1 MKIKNCFYFR
11 RAAAAIAL
19 FFAIPML
26 TAAGQFDAL
35 HQGIAQ
41 NTDTLIGNW
50 QQFFPGL
57 EGQINAA
64 FEEGRKTG
72 NFIFHSNAAPVAWN
86 VSENGTI
93 AVNSINAGY
102 FRSLRNPANHQFLFP
117 GLSVESQNVN
127 ISAGRDLIVTPVP
140 VAEKGFGYALSV
152 GPDQT
157 ANLGAGDR
165 IILMTPRN
173 PDNSSYYDD
182 LSVALSENASATMQ
196 ARQVI
201 LFGGISATYSRLLKM
216 SASSGIYFLSPN
228 ERSAG
233 TISTIQLLSCEMDLD
248 APDILIDRKVQIGQI
263 ILGTDHPSSLNIG
276 RDPQSGVLTK
286 NVFFTKEVDVEANSS
301 LNLTSAQTAVFQGHL
316 NLIRD
321 AQADIR
327 SRQIEIEKLF
337 LGNLGSHAR
346 FRVDSDGHMV
356 VHEPVSVGS
365 TSGLT
370 IDLGERSTLSAAVDT
385 HEGGGS
391 RVTMHRD
398 SYWFVPED
406 SNLSLVNV
414 EPSSYIQLGQ
424 QGHPSQMETE
434 TLKGNGAVFYLTAGS
449 TGSLNISK
457 SSEGKHAFLLGSSGV
472 SLANTGYLYHIAVND
487 DSPNSLDKAT
497 FSLANDGIIDAGPYM
512 YKLGLYP
519 FKKGD
524 SRVWAI
530 LGTQS
535 LKPVL
540 PDNPETPTDPSEP
553 PDEVI
558 PKPDLPELPF
568 DPTNPPELDDS
579 AEKPIGL
586 SPAAKLTLASA
597 ASGNQIIQFLGS
609 LDDLRSRMGEVRE
622 GAEDGSYILY
632 RYDKSRFESHYS
644 ANSTFKYSAFTIG
657 ADRKFSSGWV
667 LGANLLLT
675 RGNIHV
681 DDAPGNHSR
690 VESVGAKFY
699 AAWLGDKGQY
709 IDSVLSVNRYHNKL
723 SAKNIDESISTA
735 DYHNYGLGLSVEI
748 GHRLEFTQTSK
759 LGSWFIDPQVQLSYF
774 RANGT
779 SFHFS
784 NDMKVRVKSTDSL
797 NGRLGI
803 DLGKNFRSKE
813 GKLSGQVYL
822 RGGVKHDFLGR
833 TSIQMNEFS
842 FKDRSIGTRV
852 YYGIGAESLLKDRLK
867 AFAQINRE
875 SGRHLK
881 TDFQI
886 KVGLKYLF

>member
-1 MKIKNCFYFR
+1 MKIKNFSYFR
-11 RAAAAIAL
+11 RAAASIAL
-19 FFAIPML
+19 SFVISMSSV
-26 TAAGQFDAL
+26 AGQFDAL

-50 QQFFPGL
+50 QLFFPGL
-57 EGQINAA
+57 ESQINAA

-102 FRSLRNPANHQFLFP
+102 FKSIRNPANHQLLFP
-117 GLSVESQNVN
+117 GLSVDSQNVN

-157 ANLGAGDR
+157 ANLSARNR
-165 IILMTPRN
+165 IILMTPQN
-173 PDNSSYYDD
+173 PDSSSYYDD
-182 LSVALSENASATMQ
+182 LSVALADNASALIRAEQ
-196 ARQVI
+196 IVI
-201 LFGGISATYSRLLKM
+201 FGGISAQYSRQLKM
-216 SASSGIYFLSPN
+216 SASEGIYFLSPN
-228 ERSAG
+228 ERNAG
-233 TISTIQLLSCEMDLD
+233 TISTIQLLGGEMDLD
-248 APDILIDRKVQIGQI
+248 APDILIDRKVQIGQVF
-263 ILGTDHPSSLNIG
+263 LGTDHPSSLNIG
-276 RDPQSGVLTK
+276 RDPQSGIQTA
-286 NVFFTKEVDVEANSS
+286 NVFFSKEVDVEANSS

-316 NLIRD
+316 NLIRN

-327 SRQIEIEKLF
+327 SRRIEIEKLF

-346 FRVDSDGHMV
+346 FQVDSDGHMA

-365 TSGLT
+365 SSGLT
-370 IDLGERSTLSAAVDT
+370 IDLGERSALSAAVHT
-385 HEGGGS
+385 HEGGS
-391 RVTMHRD
+391 SQVTMHRN

-424 QGHPSQMETE
+424 KGHPSQMETE
-434 TLKGNGAVFYLTAGS
+434 IFKGNGAVFYLTAGS
-449 TGSLNISK
+449 TGSLNIFK
-457 SSEGKHAFLLGSSGV
+457 SSEGRHTFLLGSSGV

-487 DSPNSLDKAT
+487 DSPNSQDKAT

-540 PDNPETPTDPSEP
+540 PDNPESPAEP

-558 PKPDLPELPF
+558 PKPELPELPF
-568 DPTNPPELDDS
+568 DPTNPPLPDDS

-597 ASGNQIIQFLGS
+597 ASGNQIVQFLGS

-657 ADRKFSSGWV
+657 ADRKFSSGWL

-681 DDAPGNHSR
+681 DSAPGSHSR

-748 GHRLEFTQTSK
+748 GHRLEFTRTPN
-759 LGSWFIDPQVQLSYF
+759 LDSWFIDPQVQLSYF
-774 RANGT
+774 RANGS
-779 SFHFS
+779 SFRYS
-784 NDMKVRVKSTDSL
+784 NDMKVRVKSADSL
-797 NGRLGI
+797 NGRLGV
-803 DLGKNFRSKE
+803 DLGRNFRNGE

-822 RGGVKHDFLGR
+822 RGGIRHDFLGR
-833 TSIQMNEFS
+833 TSVQMKEFS

-875 SGRHLK
+875 SGSRLK

>member
-1 MKIKNCFYFR
+1 MKIKNFSYFR
-11 RAAAAIAL
+11 RAPASIAL
-19 FFAIPML
+19 SFVISMSSV
-26 TAAGQFDAL
+26 AGQFDAL

-57 EGQINAA
+57 ESQINAA

-140 VAEKGFGYALSV
+140 VAEKGFGYAVSV

-276 RDPQSGVLTK
+276 RNPQSGILTK
-286 NVFFTKEVDVEANSS
+286 NVFFTKEVDIEANSS

-370 IDLGERSTLSAAVDT
+370 IDLGERSALSAAVDT
-385 HEGGGS
+385 HEKGS
-391 RVTMHRD
+391 SQVTMHRN
-398 SYWFVPED
+398 SYWFIPKD

-424 QGHPSQMETE
+424 QGHPSQMDTE
-434 TLKGNGAVFYLTAGS
+434 ILKGNGAVFYLTAGS

-487 DSPNSLDKAT
+487 SSPNGQDKAT
-497 FSLANDGIIDAGPYM
+497 FSLANDGIIDAGPYV

-540 PDNPETPTDPSEP
+540 PDTPETPVDPSEP
-553 PDEVI
+553 PDETI

-597 ASGNQIIQFLGS
+597 ASGNQIVQFLGS
-609 LDDLRSRMGEVRE
+609 LDDLRSRMGEIRE

-644 ANSTFKYSAFTIG
+644 ANSTFKYSAFTVG
-657 ADRKFSSGWV
+657 ADRKFSSGWL

-681 DDAPGNHSR
+681 DNAPDNHSR

-723 SAKNIDESISTA
+723 SAKNIDESSSTA

-748 GHRLEFTQTSK
+748 GHHLEFAQSPN

-774 RANGT
+774 RANGA
-779 SFHFS
+779 SFRYS

-797 NGRLGI
+797 NGRLGV
-803 DLGKNFRSKE
+803 DLGRNFRNEE
-813 GKLSGQVYL
+813 GTLSGQVYL
-822 RGGVKHDFLGR
+822 RGGVRHDFLGR

-875 SGRHLK
+875 SGSRLK

>member
-1 MKIKNCFYFR
+1 MLLFSACRSCHCTIFCHPNVDRCRSIRCTASGNRTKYGHSYRKLAAVFPRSREPNQRGILGKRDGKIVIVGRVVRVSWRHEDN
-11 RAAAAIAL
+11 AISGAEIGSL
-19 FFAIPML
+19 IRSDAQSVTKSFFGHGNGCNDKIASGRDIDVL
-26 TAAGQFDAL
+26 TFDRKPREKEL
-35 HQGIAQ
+35 VIRGIA
-41 NTDTLIGNW
+41 
-50 QQFFPGL
+50 
-57 EGQINAA
+57 E
-64 FEEGRKTG
+64 R
-72 NFIFHSNAAPVAWN
+72 
-86 VSENGTI
+86 SEIACVNGVDRNGT
-93 AVNSINAGY
+93 V
-102 FRSLRNPANHQFLFP
+102 
-117 GLSVESQNVN
+117 
-127 ISAGRDLIVTPVP
+127 
-140 VAEKGFGYALSV
+140 
-152 GPDQT
+152 
-157 ANLGAGDR
+157 
-165 IILMTPRN
+165 
-173 PDNSSYYDD
+173 
-182 LSVALSENASATMQ
+182 SVALSENASTTMQ
-196 ARQVI
+196 ARVRSRNAAEKYY
-201 LFGGISATYSRLLKM
+201 LSCLHCGRGISATYSRLLKM

-286 NVFFTKEVDVEANSS
+286 NVFFTKEVDVEAKSS

-337 LGNLGSHAR
+337 LGNVGSHAR

-356 VHEPVSVGS
+356 VHEPVSVSS

-391 RVTMHRD
+391 RVTIHRD

-690 VESVGAKFY
+690 VESVGAKF
-699 AAWLGDKGQY
+699 L
-709 IDSVLSVNRYHNKL
+709 
-723 SAKNIDESISTA
+723 
-735 DYHNYGLGLSVEI
+735 
-748 GHRLEFTQTSK
+748 
-759 LGSWFIDPQVQLSYF
+759 
-774 RANGT
+774 
-779 SFHFS
+779 
-784 NDMKVRVKSTDSL
+784 
-797 NGRLGI
+797 
-803 DLGKNFRSKE
+803 
-813 GKLSGQVYL
+813 L
-822 RGGVKHDFLGR
+822 RGSE
-833 TSIQMNEFS
+833 T
-842 FKDRSIGTRV
+842 KDNILTRS
-852 YYGIGAESLLKDRLK
+852 YP
-867 AFAQINRE
+867 
-875 SGRHLK
+875 
-881 TDFQI
+881 
-886 KVGLKYLF
+886 

>member
-41 NTDTLIGNW
+41 NTGTLIGNW
-50 QQFFPGL
+50 QQFFPDL
-57 EGQINAA
+57 ETQINAA
-64 FEEGRKTG
+64 FADGKDTG

-86 VSENGTI
+86 VSEIGTI

-102 FRSLRNPANHQFLFP
+102 FRSLRNPANHQLLFP

-201 LFGGISATYSRLLKM
+201 LFGGISATFSRLLKM

-228 ERSAG
+228 ERNAG
-233 TISTIQLLSCEMDLD
+233 TISTIQLIGSEMDLD

-276 RDPQSGVLTK
+276 RDPQSGIQTK
-286 NVFFTKEVDVEANSS
+286 NVFFTQEVDVEANSS
-301 LNLTSAQTAVFQGHL
+301 LNLTSAQSAVFQGHL
-316 NLIRD
+316 NLIRN
-321 AQADIR
+321 AQANIR
-327 SRQIEIEKLF
+327 SRRIEIEKLF
-337 LGNLGSHAR
+337 LENLGSRAR
-346 FRVDSDGHMV
+346 FQVDSNGYMA

-365 TSGLT
+365 SSCLA
-370 IDLGERSTLSAAVDT
+370 IDLGERSALSAAVDT
-385 HEGGGS
+385 HQEGS
-391 RVTMHRD
+391 SQVTMHRN
-398 SYWFVPED
+398 SYWFIPEN
-406 SNLSLVNV
+406 SKLSLVDV

-424 QGHPSQMETE
+424 QGQTSQLETE
-434 TLKGNGAVFYLTAGS
+434 ILKGNGAVFYLRAGS
-449 TGSLNISK
+449 KGSLNISR
-457 SSEGKHAFLLGSSGV
+457 SSEGKHSFLLGSSGV

-487 DSPNSLDKAT
+487 DSPDSQDKAT
-497 FSLANDGIIDAGPYM
+497 FSLANDGVIDAGPYI

-535 LKPVL
+535 IKPVL
-540 PDNPETPTDPSEP
+540 PDNPETPVEPSEP
-553 PDEVI
+553 PDEVV
-558 PKPDLPELPF
+558 PKPELPELPF
-568 DPTNPPELDDS
+568 DPSNPPQIDNS
-579 AEKPIGL
+579 TEKPIGL
-586 SPAAKLTLASA
+586 SPAAKLTLANV
-597 ASGNQIIQFLGS
+597 ASGNQIVQFLGS

-632 RYDKSRFESHYS
+632 RFDKSRFNSHYS

-657 ADRKFSSGWV
+657 ADRKFSSGWL

-675 RGNIHV
+675 RGKIHV
-681 DDAPGNHSR
+681 DNAPGNHSR

-709 IDSVLSVNRYHNKL
+709 VDSVLSLNRYHNKL
-723 SAKNIDESISTA
+723 SAQNIDESISTA

-748 GHRLEFTQTSK
+748 GHRLEFAQTANLS
-759 LGSWFIDPQVQLSYF
+759 SWFIDPQVQLSYF
-774 RANGT
+774 RANGA
-779 SFHFS
+779 SFRFS

-797 NGRLGI
+797 NGRLGV
-803 DLGKNFRSKE
+803 DLGRNFRNRE

-822 RGGVKHDFLGR
+822 RGGVRHDFLGK
-833 TSIQMNEFS
+833 TSVQMNEFS
-842 FKDRSIGTRV
+842 FKDHSIGTRV
-852 YYGIGAESLLKDRLK
+852 YYGIGAETLLKERLK

-875 SGRHLK
+875 SGSRLK

>member
-93 AVNSINAGY
+93 AINSINPGY
-102 FRSLRNPANHQFLFP
+102 FRSIRDPENHKLLFP

-127 ISAGRDLIVTPVP
+127 ISAGRDLIVTPVS
-140 VAEKGFGYALSV
+140 VSEKGFGYALSV
-152 GPDQT
+152 DPDQAVT
-157 ANLGAGDR
+157 LSARER

-173 PDNSSYYDD
+173 ADSSSYYDD
-182 LSVALSENASATMQ
+182 LSVALSDSASATIQ

-228 ERSAG
+228 ERNAG
-233 TISTIQLLSCEMDLD
+233 TISTIQLLSSEMDLD
-248 APDILIDRKVQIGQI
+248 APDILIDRKVQIGQVF
-263 ILGTDHPSSLNIG
+263 LGTDHPGSLNIG
-276 RDPQSGVLTK
+276 RDPQSGIQTV

-301 LNLTSAQTAVFQGHL
+301 FNLTSVQSAVFQGHL
-316 NLIRD
+316 NLIRN

-327 SRQIEIEKLF
+327 SRRIEIEKLF

-346 FRVDSDGHMV
+346 FQVDSDGHMA

-365 TSGLT
+365 SSGLT
-370 IDLGERSTLSAAVDT
+370 IDLGERSALSAAVGT
-385 HEGGGS
+385 HKGGS
-391 RVTMHRD
+391 SQVTMHRN

-424 QGHPSQMETE
+424 QGHSSQMETE
-434 TLKGNGAVFYLTAGS
+434 IFKGNGAVFYLTAGS

-457 SSEGKHAFLLGSSGV
+457 SSEGKHTFLLGSSGV

-487 DSPNSLDKAT
+487 DSPNSQDKAT

-540 PDNPETPTDPSEP
+540 PDNPESPADPSEP

-558 PKPDLPELPF
+558 PKPELPELPF
-568 DPTNPPELDDS
+568 DPTNPPLPDDS

-644 ANSTFKYSAFTIG
+644 TNSTFKYSAFTIG

-681 DDAPGNHSR
+681 NDAPGNHSR

-774 RANGT
+774 RANGA

-822 RGGVKHDFLGR
+822 RGGVRHDFLGR